1 LSKTNEETMKIVRRA
16 GGLESPKI
24 DEEIMEFIRKS
35 GCTVTELDESCRRVS
50 RYWELI
56 RIQQSVSNV
65 DLSRM
70 EEHE

>member
-1 LSKTNEETMKIVRRA
+1 MKIIRRA
-16 GGLESPKI
+16 GGLEAPKI
-24 DEEIMEFIRKS
+24 DEEIMEVIRKS
-35 GCTVTELDESCRRVS
+35 GCTVAELDESCRRVS

-65 DLSRM
+65 DLSRV

>member
-1 LSKTNEETMKIVRRA
+1 LSKTNEETMKIIRRA
-16 GGLESPKI
+16 GGLEAPKI
-24 DEEIMEFIRKS
+24 DEEIMEVIRKS
-35 GCTVTELDESCRRVS
+35 GCTVAELDESCRRVS

-65 DLSRM
+65 DLSRV